1 MNSIYEQLAAKLD
14 GFPHGFPRTESGVE
28 LRILEK
34 IFAPDEA
41 AMAVRLLPIPEP
53 VEAIAHRLGRSA
65 EQVRPLLD
73 GMVRRGQ
80 ILSFRLRGETVY
92 GLAPFVIGIYEFQ
105 LPRMD
110 AELATLVEEYAPHL
124 VGTVGGA
131 NPALARVIPVN
142 ARLDATAVILP
153 YEDVRGMLTGA
164 RSFRLMECI
173 CRTGQAKL
181 GKPCSHP
188 LETCMAFS
196 TRENAYEGTLATDYG
211 RPVTR
216 EEALAVLDLSERDGL
231 VHCTYNVQREPMFVC
246 NCCTCCCGFLRG
258 VKEFG
263 APHLLVRSNWVSAI
277 EAGRCTAGAPWTP
290 LPSRTAAIPCPR
302 GAASAAAFAPSA
314 AQPTLSCS
322 SPAPA
327 GSGRP
332 LQATSPPGHSPAPPS
347 ATERCALH
355 SSSAGS
361 RSQPPGR
368 ASRRDKESERSG
380 TRGRTPRTD
389 KPKHFTAK
397 RAKIAKRGRICGSGL
412 GPWIQAVRLVQI
424 G

>member
-1 MNSIYEQLAAKLD
+1 MDRIYEQLAAKLD
-14 GFPHGFPRTESGVE
+14 ELPHGFPRTESGVE

-34 IFAPDEA
+34 IFAPNEA

-53 VEAIAHRLGRSA
+53 VEAIAYRLGRTA
-65 EQVRPLLD
+65 EELRPLLD

-80 ILSFRLRGETVY
+80 ILSFRLRGETVN

-277 EAGRCTAGAPWTP
+277 EAGRCTACGVCAGGRCPMDAIAEQDGRYTVSEGRCIGCGVCTIGCPTDAIMLKSRPRRERTTPPDTIATWAFARAIQRHGA
-290 LPSRTAAIPCPR
+290 LR
-302 GAASAAAFAPSA
+302 AAAQFGGLAITTLWARLA
-314 AQPTLSCS
+314 ARQ
-322 SPAPA
+322 
-327 GSGRP
+327 G
-332 LQATSPPGHSPAPPS
+332 
-347 ATERCALH
+347 ER
-355 SSSAGS
+355 
-361 RSQPPGR
+361 
-368 ASRRDKESERSG
+368 EERNKG
-380 TRGRTPRTD
+380 
-389 KPKHFTAK
+389 
-397 RAKIAKRGRICGSGL
+397 
-412 GPWIQAVRLVQI
+412 
-424 G
+424 

>member
-1 MNSIYEQLAAKLD
+1 MTSIYEQLAAKLD
-14 GFPHGFPRTESGVE
+14 DLPHGFPRTESGVE

-53 VEAIAHRLGRSA
+53 VEAIAHRLGRPA
-65 EQVRPLLD
+65 EELRPILER
-73 GMVRRGQ
+73 MVRRGQ

-110 AELATLVEEYAPHL
+110 AELATLVEEYAPHIA
-124 VGTVGGA
+124 GTVGGA
-131 NPALARVIPVN
+131 KPALARVIPVN
-142 ARLDATAVILP
+142 ARIDATAVILP
-153 YEDVRGMLTGA
+153 YEDVRGMLAGA

-181 GKPCSHP
+181 GKLCSHP

-196 TRENAYEGTLATDYG
+196 TRENAYEGTLASDYG
-211 RPVTR
+211 RTVTR
-216 EEALAVLDLSERDGL
+216 EETLAVLDLSERDGL

-277 EAGRCTAGAPWTP
+277 EAERCTACGACAGGRCPMDAIAEQDGRYTVSEGRCIGCGVCTIGCPTEAIMLRPRPRRERTTP
-290 LPSRTAAIPCPR
+290 PGTIATWALARTVQRR
-302 GAASAAAFAPSA
+302 GALRAAAQFGGLAITTIWARLA
-314 AQPTLSCS
+314 AQQ
-322 SPAPA
+322 
-327 GSGRP
+327 GKR
-332 LQATSPPGHSPAPPS
+332 
-347 ATERCALH
+347 E
-355 SSSAGS
+355 
-361 RSQPPGR
+361 
-368 ASRRDKESERSG
+368 ERSKG
-380 TRGRTPRTD
+380 
-389 KPKHFTAK
+389 
-397 RAKIAKRGRICGSGL
+397 
-412 GPWIQAVRLVQI
+412 
-424 G
+424 